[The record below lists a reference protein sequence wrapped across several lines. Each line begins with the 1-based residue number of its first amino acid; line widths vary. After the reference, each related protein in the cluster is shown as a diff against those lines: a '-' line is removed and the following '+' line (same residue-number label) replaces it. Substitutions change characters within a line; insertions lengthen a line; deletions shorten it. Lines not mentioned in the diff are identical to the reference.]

1 MKYFTIAELTRSATA
16 QAKGIDNA
24 PGQGHI
30 DNLRALVDNVL
41 DPLREAWGKPITV
54 NSGYRC
60 PALNRA
66 VGGATASQHQLGQA
80 ADITAGSAADNRR
93 LMQLCLDMG
102 LPFDQLI
109 DESGFTWLHVSYGPR
124 QRRQVLKL

>member
-41 DPLREAWGKPITV
+41 DPLREAWGKPI
-54 NSGYRC
+54 
-60 PALNRA
+60 
-66 VGGATASQHQLGQA
+66 
-80 ADITAGSAADNRR
+80 ADRKS
-93 LMQLCLDMG
+93 
-102 LPFDQLI
+102 
-109 DESGFTWLHVSYGPR
+109 V
-124 QRRQVLKL
+124 V